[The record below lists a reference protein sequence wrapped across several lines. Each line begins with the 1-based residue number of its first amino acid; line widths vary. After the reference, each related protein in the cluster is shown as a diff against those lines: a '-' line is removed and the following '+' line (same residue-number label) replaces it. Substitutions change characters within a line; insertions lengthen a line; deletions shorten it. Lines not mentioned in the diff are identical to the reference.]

1 MTETDSP
8 ARRAE
13 KISEVVARSIA
24 HDIASRGLSPGT
36 TLPSEAA
43 MLERYH
49 VGRASLREGLRILE
63 INGLISVRPGPGGG
77 PVVAAASSKDF
88 GRMSTLHYQGTGAT
102 FRELLEARMLIEP
115 LMARLAAQQGDLGLI
130 DHLRDLSDL
139 TKANIS
145 SDRDYSHYSSEFHAA
160 IASASGNRILNLFG
174 RSLKDVYAERVPG
187 AIFPLDERHH
197 VVRDHEA
204 IFKAIHSGK
213 GEAAER
219 LMRKHMEAFA
229 DFVTVRLPG
238 ALDEVVDWR

>member
-1 MTETDSP
+1 MAEIDSP
-8 ARRAE
+8 TRRAE
-13 KISEVVARSIA
+13 KISEVVARDIA
-24 HDIASRGLSPGT
+24 HDIASRGLPPGT
-36 TLPSEAA
+36 TLPSEAV
-43 MLERYH
+43 MLERYQ

-102 FRELLEARMLIEP
+102 FRELLEARMIMEP
-115 LMARLAAQQGDLGLI
+115 LMARLAAEQGDPGLI
-130 DHLRDLSDL
+130 DHLQDLSDL
-139 TKANIS
+139 TKAGVN

-187 AIFPLDERHH
+187 AMFPLEEREN

-204 IFKAIHSGK
+204 ICKAIESGK
-213 GEAAER
+213 GASAER
-219 LMRKHMEAFA
+219 MMRKHMNRFA
-229 DFVTVRLPG
+229 DFVSIRLPG